1 MVKEVA
7 FSFVD
12 DTGIHACGI
21 DIPQIPPHPCD
32 RLAGDVADKMA
43 FDDNWDTGLVL
54 SYVFADEFAADV
66 VRAVIATGAQEDVTP
81 KKTTSMLSREIDEP
95 LH

>member
-1 MVKEVA
+1 
-7 FSFVD
+7 
-12 DTGIHACGI
+12 
-21 DIPQIPPHPCD
+21 
-32 RLAGDVADKMA
+32 MA